1 MQLQVEIC
9 YPGDSGTESFPTEL
23 VNHRSS
29 QRSSEHSEVGESP
42 GAGVVRETFLKK
54 WMATGSGRLGVF
66 GWGKVWV
73 LEEFLGFVSYLM
85 VLAQGTKSHDSC
97 LDATLFL
104 LMRFLIEIYAQGKV
118 TNGN

>member
-66 GWGKVWV
+66 G
-73 LEEFLGFVSYLM
+73 
-85 VLAQGTKSHDSC
+85 
-97 LDATLFL
+97 
-104 LMRFLIEIYAQGKV
+104 
-118 TNGN
+118 

>member
-1 MQLQVEIC
+1 M
-9 YPGDSGTESFPTEL
+9 
-23 VNHRSS
+23 
-29 QRSSEHSEVGESP
+29 
-42 GAGVVRETFLKK
+42 
-54 WMATGSGRLGVF
+54 
-66 GWGKVWV
+66 